1 MRVTIFAGDLAD
13 ARADAICTSTNPRL
27 SLFMGTGAA
36 VRHSGGLEIVR
47 ACEAIV
53 AEKGLLPAGSAHV
66 TPPGSLHCKAIIHCV
81 ASDPSH
87 RSSVA
92 IVRACVQNALQHAGV
107 LHCRSIAM
115 PVFATGH
122 AHLEFS
128 TSLAAMCA
136 ALEESSSQIAHI
148 IIVIN
153 DRVREEATRRVIL
166 ERLPGAVV
174 DTVVSDKTDSE
185 PASTWFSDE
194 T

>member
-1 MRVTIFAGDLAD
+1 
-13 ARADAICTSTNPRL
+13 
-27 SLFMGTGAA
+27 MGTGAA
-36 VRHSGGLEIVR
+36 VRHSGGFEILR

-53 AEKGLLPAGSAHV
+53 AEKGLLPAGSGHV

-81 ASDPSH
+81 ASDPTH

-92 IVRACVQNALQHAGV
+92 IVRACVKSALQHAGV
-107 LHCRSIAM
+107 LRCQSIAM

-122 AHLEFS
+122 AHLEF
-128 TSLAAMCA
+128 TTALGAMCDA
-136 ALEESSSQIAHI
+136 VKESSSQIAHI

-153 DRVREEATRRVIL
+153 DGSREEVTRRSVL
-166 ERLPGAVV
+166 EHLPAAVV
-174 DTVVSDKTDSE
+174 DTVVSDKTHSE